1 MLENI
6 LIKKISELVE
16 RREVTQF
23 LNSVGDSEVEF
34 IPCLASVDGAL
45 YEVLDIAK
53 TAKIDDAQILKA
65 KNTGLQ
71 KALLFINK
79 YYSKEEL
86 WC

>member
-6 LIKKISELVE
+6 LMKKISELVE

-23 LNSVGDSEVEF
+23 LTSVGDSEIEF
-34 IPCLASVDGAL
+34 LPCLASVDGAL

-53 TAKIDDAQILKA
+53 TAKINDMQILKA
-65 KNTGLQ
+65 KNIGLQ
-71 KALLFINK
+71 KTLMFINK

-86 WC
+86 

>member
-6 LIKKISELVE
+6 LMKKISELVE

-23 LNSVGDSEVEF
+23 LTSVGDSEIEF
-34 IPCLASVDGAL
+34 LPCLASVDGAL

-53 TAKIDDAQILKA
+53 TAKIDDVQILKA
-65 KNTGLQ
+65 KNIGLQ
-71 KALLFINK
+71 KTLLFINK

-86 WC
+86 